1 MFFKFGIFLDG
12 LKQFHKSIEADYA
25 DIRAGK
31 EIHKPRNV
39 WVAVENRKK
48 RIVEAYTPGN
58 NIYRIFG
65 KHGRQFDFVILS
77 LLIVEIKKC

>member
-1 MFFKFGIFLDG
+1 MDG

-48 RIVEAYTPGN
+48 RIFEAYTPGN
-58 NIYRIFG
+58 YIEFLENMAG
-65 KHGRQFDFVILS
+65 SLIL
-77 LLIVEIKKC
+77 